1 MSAPKN
7 ARPEDLDAIAN
18 RLRLLRATT
27 GLSQHKFTEWIG
39 LGYSQWANFEAAKGR
54 IGLDAALTLTR
65 KMGVSLDW
73 IYLGQEAW
81 LPAQLRDRIREIE
94 KAGTTSLRRS
104 A

>member
-1 MSAPKN
+1 MAIPKN
-7 ARPEDLDAIAN
+7 TRPEDLDAIAN

-27 GLSQHKFTEWIG
+27 GLSQHKFTEWVG
-39 LGYSQWANFEAAKGR
+39 LGYSQWANFEASKGR

-65 KMGVSLDW
+65 KMGVPLDW

-81 LPAQLRDRIREIE
+81 LPSQLRDR
-94 KAGTTSLRRS
+94 LRDAERARAADLKRS